1 MRWGA
6 YRWFVPAGI
15 VVSGVWDALGAASAP
30 SGPQS
35 SSLVH
40 DKLSAAIRTKVIG
53 QDSGMSMTAHPGWLT
68 LPTETASVRAFAT
81 QIHDL
86 VLQAVAAR
94 ANGTVRVETTF
105 FGKKFTPAGTLPNYQ
120 GGGIFAWERPA
131 QWGRVWGEP
140 SHCQWDIQSMGT
152 SGGFVTGTPTALA
165 QAVVCNQA
173 DDPLSL
179 RLQKQADVYTAF
191 SSIKGFGGEEVAP
204 PTTVPGLS
212 PAYVGLNTEEGTGTA
227 TPTDMG
233 FRYFTVGDVKISS
246 SGTAT
251 GASTSASTAKPSG
264 ASPPTRAISS
274 SRKSTTRHLW
284 PRSSVL
290 AFQRPVM
297 VQFPYWPDVS
307 PFARRWSLSLGT
319 AAMVRLF
326 PRPGPGFFAHTL
338 AF

>member
-15 VVSGVWDALGAASAP
+15 VVGGVWDALGAASAT

-40 DKLSAAIRTKVIG
+40 EELNAAIWTKVIG

-94 ANGTVRVETTF
+94 ANGTARVEATF

-120 GGGIFAWERPA
+120 GGGIFARESPA
-131 QWGRVWGEP
+131 QWVRVWREP
-140 SHCQWDIQSMGT
+140 SNCQVDIQSMVT
-152 SGGFVTGTPTALA
+152 SGGFVTGTPTASA

-173 DDPLSL
+173 DDPLGL

-191 SSIKGFGGEEVAP
+191 SSIKGFGWEEVAP
-204 PTTVPGLS
+204 PTTATGFS
-212 PAYVGLNTEEGTGTA
+212 PAYVGWNTEEGTGTA
-227 TPTDMG
+227 PPTDMG
-233 FRYFTVGDVKISS
+233 FRYCTVEDVKISS
-246 SGTAT
+246 SGTA
-251 GASTSASTAKPSG
+251 GASTSASTAEPSG
-264 ASPPTRAISS
+264 ASPPMRAISS

-290 AFQRPVM
+290 AFQRPAM
-297 VQFPYWPDVS
+297 VQILNWPDVS
-307 PFARRWSLSLGT
+307 PFARRGSLSLGT